1 MKKHSDNYI
10 PADPMVTPASISWYS
25 GNSWNLN
32 NKRLL
37 ISSDVGIVKIDGNK
51 IYMTR
56 QEFKNYIINLSKN
69 KIELLD
75 TKTLNLFRSVANGI
89 FQAEGHLGISFNNL
103 NDIQFRPILFI
114 SKNASKESIQFF
126 ILLKNILSQKGVN
139 LNYSISVIESGH
151 WHIKLIS
158 RSLEDIV
165 FKIFPYFN
173 LVRAQKWNKFIY
185 LEKLFYIRNCLDY
198 KREIVL
204 LAYAI
209 SPNMK
214 TPISEKFKILKLDTN
229 SSILVDSLLKM
240 KTSREYSL
248 AFLWGFFLGVGN
260 FYIRVR
266 LDQGFYFV
274 PVFIISPIEK
284 SWNYQ
289 FLQDLKIY
297 LNKVNISVSIKTNQK
312 RVILQIEGEKN
323 IRLLLKYINSNLQS
337 FVFWKNDQFNL
348 MNIIINFFNLD
359 CTYIL
364 SAQLYIIDCIYSTY
378 KKENKRNL
386 NNLKQICI
394 SKYKNNIRY
403 VSRAKNAWIVTF
415 PKTWNILPKQKY
427 FTDLN
432 FDNKE
437 KAFKAAILY
446 RDEKFKIIL
455 NLLQN

>member
-10 PADPMVTPASISWYS
+10 PADPMVTPASIFGISD
-25 GNSWNLN
+25 NSLN

-37 ISSDVGIVKIDGNK
+37 ISRDVGIVIIDGNK
-51 IYMTR
+51 IYMNR
-56 QEFKNYIINLSKN
+56 QELKNYIINLSKN

-89 FQAEGHLGISFNNL
+89 YQAEGHTGISFNKL
-103 NDIQFRPILFI
+103 TDINFRPIWFI

-126 ILLKNILSQKGVN
+126 ILLKNILSQKGVI
-139 LNYSISVIESGH
+139 LNYSISVLDSGQ

-165 FKIFPYFN
+165 LKIFPYFY
-173 LVRAQKWNKFIY
+173 LVRAQKWNTFIY
-185 LEKLFYIRNCLDY
+185 LEKLFYLRNSLDS

-209 SPNMK
+209 SPNMNI
-214 TPISEKFKILKLDTN
+214 PISEKLKNLKLDTN
-229 SSILVDSLLKM
+229 SSILDDSLLKF
-240 KTSREYSL
+240 KISREYSL
-248 AFLWGFFLGVGN
+248 AFLWGFFLGDGN
-260 FYIRVR
+260 FHIRVR
-266 LDQGFYFV
+266 LDQWFYFV
-274 PVFIISPIEK
+274 PVFKISQIET
-284 SWNYQ
+284 SLNYQ

-297 LNKVNISVSIKTNQK
+297 LNKVNISVSLKINQK
-312 RVILQIEGEKN
+312 RVILQVEGEKN

-337 FVFWKNDQFNL
+337 FVFWKKDQFNL

-359 CTYIL
+359 CTYVL
-364 SAQLYIIDCIYSTY
+364 SAQLYILECIYSTS
-378 KKENKRNL
+378 KKENKRTF

-394 SKYKNNIRY
+394 SKSKNNIRY
-403 VSRAKNAWIVTF
+403 ISRSRAKNSWIVTL
-415 PKTWNILPKQKY
+415 PKSWNILPKQKY
-427 FTDLN
+427 FTDIN
-432 FDNKE
+432 YDTKE

>member
-10 PADPMVTPASISWYS
+10 PADPMVTPASIYGISD
-25 GNSWNLN
+25 NNLN

-37 ISSDVGIVKIDGNK
+37 NSIDVGIVIIDGNK

-56 QEFKNYIINLSKN
+56 QELKDYIINLSKN

-89 FQAEGHLGISFNNL
+89 YQAEGHTGISFNNL
-103 NDIQFRPILFI
+103 NDLNFRPIWFI
-114 SKNASKESIQFF
+114 SQNASKESIQFF

-139 LNYSISVIESGH
+139 LNYSISVIDSGH

-173 LVRAQKWNKFIY
+173 LVRAQKWNTFIY
-185 LEKLFYIRNCLDY
+185 LEKLFYIRNSLDY

-209 SPNMK
+209 SPNMNI
-214 TPISEKFKILKLDTN
+214 PISEKLKILKLDTN
-229 SSILVDSLLKM
+229 SSILENSLLKM
-240 KTSREYSL
+240 KISREYSL
-248 AFLWGFFLGVGN
+248 AFLWGLFLGNGN

-274 PVFIISPIEK
+274 PVFRLSQIEN

-312 RVILQIEGEKN
+312 HVILQIEGEKN

-348 MNIIINFFNLD
+348 MNIIMNFFNLD
-359 CTYIL
+359 CTYVL

-378 KKENKRNL
+378 KKENKRT
-386 NNLKQICI
+386 LKDLKKICI
-394 SKYKNNIRY
+394 SKSKNNIRY
-403 VSRAKNAWIVTF
+403 VSRAKNSWIVTL
-415 PKTWNILPKQKY
+415 PKTWNIFPKQKY
-427 FTDLN
+427 FTDIK
-432 FDNKE
+432 FDTKE

-446 RDEKFKIIL
+446 RNEKFKFIL
-455 NLLQN
+455 KLLLN